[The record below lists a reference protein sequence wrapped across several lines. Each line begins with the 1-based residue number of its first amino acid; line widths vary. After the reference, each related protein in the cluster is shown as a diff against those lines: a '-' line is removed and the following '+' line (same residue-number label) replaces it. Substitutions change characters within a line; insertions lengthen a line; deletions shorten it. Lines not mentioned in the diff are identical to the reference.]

1 MNTTY
6 EELVELI
13 NNKQLIKYTSYTFQY
28 SYADNGLNT
37 SGNHPFNL
45 TVKAIGNDTLS
56 ITAVASQISG
66 TQYFNNSDLSK
77 WIIYYTVNKYDWVGS
92 GSTGTIYFLKDE
104 WDNTAQFDFKNIK
117 VNGEYLLQD
126 INGNDMSVSQLS
138 LCRDNRLTGANAS
151 TLTALN
157 NIHLKQLEAGNEVK
171 YNNIYSTNQNIIIS
185 GEFNT
190 IYEDC
195 SNITLIGDHNTVK
208 NINNQIDINGNG
220 NTIDSNNDTIT
231 IVGDDNNIKDSNN
244 VDIVGNGNST
254 DSSTDTIINGD
265 DNVVNGSTNTDVTG
279 NDNYVNDSNDTVI
292 NGGGNDVDNSNN
304 TNLGGDNNTIGDSDG
319 TTITNGD
326 NNIVN
331 GSTNTDITDSN
342 DTTITDSD
350 GVNGTIPDGGS
361 VDDGILTDPSTG
373 DKTDITD
380 PDNPVISDEP
390 IKDAPADGI
399 IYGRQDNDWTPV
411 PIQEDAPV
419 DNTAYVRQD
428 NDWKSLEWGQI
439 GGTLSNQT
447 DLNDALNSKV
457 DKLFLSYYRGTFNTW
472 ADVPTDE
479 SNYAHKENALDVDVV
494 SPNDYI
500 FVLDASG
507 YGSDYSGTWLFLFV
521 STSAFAS
528 TSDKNLWKPQFK
540 IPAEQEGTNISIV
553 NNVISALG
561 YIYRPNVNGFEIGY
575 DTRARGSNSFA
586 SGQSTSANGKSSATF
601 GYDNIANGNNSI
613 AAGDSNTSDGLSS
626 FTLGKGLVTNYN
638 FQTAVGIFNSN
649 NSSSLFEVGNG
660 NSDTDRKNA
669 LRVNGDGNVII
680 GKTLYSYG
688 MFPYNNTIK
697 VTTTGW
703 RRILFNINAFSSGRF
718 TIVKRYSYFRPEV
731 YIFEY
736 TVGYPN
742 DVEDFSIRQIS
753 GKYYNENNR
762 FIDQIRFGRV
772 NSSSTECCI
781 DIHIFKEP
789 YNGIANNGETFNI
802 YYEIGKY
809 NPVPLS
815 DTEPTDPVTYVTINT
830 VNMDNNYMV
839 TSKTNGST
847 VPYNITTI
855 TNSNFTN
862 LTSKD
867 NNTLYFIV

>member
-13 NNKQLIKYTSYTFQY
+13 KNKQLVKDTSYTFQY

-45 TVKAIGNDTLS
+45 TVKAIGNDSLS
-56 ITAVASQISG
+56 ISAVASKISG

-92 GSTGTIYFLKDE
+92 GSTGTIYYLKDE

-126 INGNDMSVSQLS
+126 INGDDMSVSQLS

-157 NIHLKQLEAGNEVK
+157 NIHLKQLEADNEVK
-171 YNNIYSTNQNIIIS
+171 YNNIDSTNTNIIIS

-190 IYEDC
+190 IYSEC

-254 DSSTDTIINGD
+254 DSSIDTIINGD
-265 DNVVNGSTNTDVTG
+265 DNTVNGSTNTDVTG

-292 NGGGNDVDNSNN
+292 NGGSNDVDNSNN

-390 IKDAPADGI
+390 VKDSPADDI
-399 IYGRQDNDWTPV
+399 IYGRQNNDWTPV
-411 PIQEDAPV
+411 PIQEDAPA
-419 DNTAYVRQD
+419 DGNAYVRE
-428 NDWKSLEWGQI
+428 NNGWSKANLGATEWGEI
-439 GGTLSNQT
+439 EGNIANQT
-447 DLNDALNSKV
+447 DLQA
-457 DKLFLSYYRGTFNTW
+457 
-472 ADVPTDE
+472 
-479 SNYAHKENALDVDVV
+479 ALDAKQ
-494 SPNDYI
+494 S
-500 FVLDASG
+500 
-507 YGSDYSGTWLFLFV
+507 
-521 STSAFAS
+521 
-528 TSDKNLWKPQFK
+528 NLT
-540 IPAEQEGTNISIV
+540 AGANISIV
-553 NNVISALG
+553 DNTVNALG
-561 YIYRPNVNGFEIGY
+561 YVLNKS
-575 DTRARGSNSFA
+575 TRGVSVGSSNSTSGNDSFA
-586 SGQSTSANGKSSATF
+586 YGTNCSSSGN
-601 GYDNIANGNNSI
+601 YSI
-613 AAGDSNTSDGLSS
+613 AGGDNSQAQANDSVALGRSCIAKNVGQAVFGRYNADAANSL
-626 FTLGKGLVTNYN
+626 LVVGKGT
-638 FQTAVGIFNSN
+638 
-649 NSSSLFEVGNG
+649 SSGRS
-660 NSDTDRKNA
+660 NA
-669 LRVNGDGNVII
+669 LEVYEYLL
-680 GKTLYSYG
+680 KTSGRIDTYG
-688 MFPYNNTIK
+688 LNPRPYGSIEY
-697 VTTTGW
+697 TTTGW
-703 RRILFNINAFSSGRF
+703 RRILTINNQTSGMFWVMR
-718 TIVKRYSYFRPEV
+718 SYRNYRPEI
-731 YIFEY
+731 YLFTF

-742 DVEDFSIRQIS
+742 SDKAFKIQQIS
-753 GKYYNENNR
+753 GGWEDDSAQ
-762 FIDQIRFGRV
+762 FIDQVRIGRV
-772 NSSSTECCI
+772 GNTTTSCI
-781 DIHIFKEP
+781 DIHIAKEP
-789 YNGIANNGETFNI
+789 KDGLASNSEKFYICPMMLSGSVVISNSEPEAPTIYNTIETRNMLCDYIATA
-802 YYEIGKY
+802 
-809 NPVPLS
+809 S
-815 DTEPTDPVTYVTINT
+815 
-830 VNMDNNYMV
+830 
-839 TSKTNGST
+839 TSGST
-847 VPYNITTI
+847 VPYNLKTI
-855 TNSNFTN
+855 TNSNFTSLSN
-862 LTSKD
+862 KD

>member
-13 NNKQLIKYTSYTFQY
+13 KNKQLVKDTSYTFQY

-45 TVKAIGNDTLS
+45 TVKATSNNTLS
-56 ITAVASQISG
+56 STAKASKISG
-66 TQYFNNSDLSK
+66 SQYYANSDLSK

-126 INGNDMSVSQLS
+126 INGDDMSVSQLS

-157 NIHLKQLEAGNEVK
+157 NIHLKQLEADNEVK
-171 YNNIYSTNQNIIIS
+171 YNNIDSTNQNIIIS

-244 VDIVGNGNST
+244 VDIVGSGNST
-254 DSSTDTIINGD
+254 DNSTGTVINGD
-265 DNVVNGSTNTDVTG
+265 NNIVNGSTNTDVTG

-373 DKTDITD
+373 DKTDVTD

-390 IKDAPADGI
+390 VKDAPADDI
-399 IYGRQDNDWTPV
+399 IYGRQNNDWTPV
-411 PIQEDAPV
+411 PIQEDAPA
-419 DNTAYVRQD
+419 DGNAYVRE
-428 NDWKSLEWGQI
+428 NNGWSKANLGATKWGEI
-439 GGTLSNQT
+439 EGNITNQT
-447 DLNDALNSKV
+447 DLQA
-457 DKLFLSYYRGTFNTW
+457 
-472 ADVPTDE
+472 
-479 SNYAHKENALDVDVV
+479 ALDAKQ
-494 SPNDYI
+494 S
-500 FVLDASG
+500 
-507 YGSDYSGTWLFLFV
+507 
-521 STSAFAS
+521 
-528 TSDKNLWKPQFK
+528 NLT
-540 IPAEQEGTNISIV
+540 AGANISIV
-553 NNVISALG
+553 DNTVNALG
-561 YIYRPNVNGFEIGY
+561 YVLNKS
-575 DTRARGSNSFA
+575 TRGVSVGSSNSTSGTDSFAYGTNCSA
-586 SGQSTSANGKSSATF
+586 SGNHSIAGGDNSQAQANDSVALGRSCIAKNVGQAVFGRYNADAANSLLVVGKGTSATR
-601 GYDNIANGNNSI
+601 
-613 AAGDSNTSDGLSS
+613 SNALEVYEYLLKVSGRIDTDGLIPRPQ
-626 FTLGKGLVTNYN
+626 GPAEY
-638 FQTAVGIFNSN
+638 
-649 NSSSLFEVGNG
+649 
-660 NSDTDRKNA
+660 
-669 LRVNGDGNVII
+669 
-680 GKTLYSYG
+680 
-688 MFPYNNTIK
+688 
-697 VTTTGW
+697 TTTGW
-703 RRILFNINAFSSGRF
+703 KRILKINNYTSGMFCVMR
-718 TIVKRYSYFRPEV
+718 TTRYYRPET
-731 YIFEY
+731 YLFTF
-736 TVGYPN
+736 TVGYSN
-742 DVEDFSIRQIS
+742 SDKTFKIQQIS
-753 GKYYNENNR
+753 GGWEDDSAI
-762 FIDQIRFGRV
+762 FIDKVRIGRV
-772 NSSSTECCI
+772 GTTTTSCI
-781 DIHIFKEP
+781 DIHIAKEP
-789 YNGIANNGETFNI
+789 KDGLASNSERFYIIPFLLSGSVVLSNNEPEAPTIYNTIDTRNMLCDYIATA
-802 YYEIGKY
+802 
-809 NPVPLS
+809 S
-815 DTEPTDPVTYVTINT
+815 
-830 VNMDNNYMV
+830 
-839 TSKTNGST
+839 TSGST
-847 VPYNITTI
+847 APYNLKTI

-862 LTSKD
+862 LTTKD